1 MFFITKLPSVDLLTQ
16 KRIFVSNTFFGK
28 DYRYFFDTDCR
39 VIVVLKESV
48 ERTVM
53 MVQEVH
59 PEHPGRLVQ
68 LVPLELKAN
77 LDEEEQMEPQEKL
90 DLLAFLAE
98 REELV
103 L

>member
-1 MFFITKLPSVDLLTQ
+1 MNVFHHKIAICRPFNTKKEFWSVTLFLEKT
-16 KRIFVSNTFFGK
+16 
-28 DYRYFFDTDCR
+28 FDTDCR

>member
-1 MFFITKLPSVDLLTQ
+1 
-16 KRIFVSNTFFGK
+16 
-28 DYRYFFDTDCR
+28 
-39 VIVVLKESV
+39 
-48 ERTVM
+48 M